1 MSEQVQYFRK
11 LTSEIRDQ
19 KVDPPAA
26 LRDRFMAGR
35 PKAVV
40 RIFQWK
46 RWVIAASVAVAISI
60 TWYSLHENN
69 DSILQFPSGISVE
82 SFNGNGQ
89 SIDPHFRVDRNFYQL
104 RKSYRK
110 FNF

>member
-1 MSEQVQYFRK
+1 MSEQEQYFRK

-19 KVDPPAA
+19 KVNPPAA

-40 RIFQWK
+40 RRFHWK
-46 RWVIAASVAVAISI
+46 RWVIAASFAVAISI
-60 TWYSLHENN
+60 TWFGLHENN
-69 DSILQFPSGISVE
+69 DSVLKFPSGITVE
-82 SFNGNGQ
+82 SFNGGQ
-89 SIDPHFRVDRNFYQL
+89 SIDPHYRVDRNFYEL
-104 RKSYRK
+104 RESYRK